1 MTRTEALALA
11 QKTVTAMSTNTRG
24 YQDQPFDA
32 RVSAVLRIANFLTTT
47 GENPD
52 DDRT

>member
-11 QKTVTAMSTNTRG
+11 EKTVTAMSTNARG

-32 RVSAVLRIANFLTTT
+32 RVSAVLRIANFLAPTTEST
-47 GENPD
+47 D
-52 DDRT
+52 DHRN